1 MSLHTVEPEIATGE
15 TAALFT
21 ATHRALGVIPN
32 LTRVMANSPAVLK
45 GYLGIVTTL
54 SAEGT
59 LPAQVR
65 ESIALLVAQENGSDY
80 CLSVHAFRGT
90 RTAGLSAAEATGA
103 RRGRA
108 DDPWAAAVLELAAS
122 TVRDRGTVAD
132 EQLAAA
138 RRAGLSDGQIVEVI
152 AHVAL
157 NVFTNYLATAA
168 RVEVDWPLVR
178 HTDWTNAPSARSTPS
193 VRSAPRIRRTTN
205 STDSTD
211 STDSTT
217 KAITLPTSVH
227 VKPLQHV
234 SAAEAVAWHQVVQA
248 STAHDLPGVPTPD
261 LGQIQAQLTRP
272 ALGSRRLMW
281 LATSTDGVPV
291 GVAALRVFTSPGQEH
306 LAEVDLHV
314 DPAHRRLGTG
324 SLLLSAVAA
333 ACRAENRRSLIA
345 TAPADGPG
353 EAFGG
358 RRGFRRALALSH
370 LLLRL
375 DETDRADVLRIADA
389 EHPGYRLTGWTGTV
403 PDGLAAAFAA
413 AKNAMNDAPVGD
425 LDYGSVAWDA
435 DRVRAMA
442 AVVADRG
449 DTLLTVAAVHDSGAM
464 AGYTEIVI
472 PHGAPPRVQQYDTAV
487 VPEHRGHGLG
497 LWVKAAMASRLR
509 AEHPG
514 VVEIETDNADDNVH
528 MLAVNHRLGFRPYRR
543 TCELQLDLDLPA

>member
-32 LTRVMANSPAVLK
+32 LARVMANSPAALK
-45 GYLGIVTTL
+45 GYLGVITTL

-59 LPAQVR
+59 LPAEVR

-90 RTAGLSAAEATGA
+90 VAAGLSAAEATSA
-103 RRGRA
+103 RRGKA
-108 DDPWAAAVLELAAS
+108 DDPWAAAVLELAAA

-168 RVEVDWPLVR
+168 RVDVDWPLVR
-178 HTDWTNAPSARSTPS
+178 HTDWTNAPSTRNAPSIRSTPS
-193 VRSAPRIRRTTN
+193 IRRTP
-205 STDSTD
+205 
-211 STDSTT
+211 DSTT
-217 KAITLPTSVH
+217 KAITLPTSARVN
-227 VKPLQHV
+227 PLQHV
-234 SAAEAVAWHQVVQA
+234 STAEAIAWHRVVAA
-248 STAHDLPGVPTPD
+248 STAHDLPGVPALDP
-261 LGQIQAQLTRP
+261 GQVHAQLTQP

-281 LATSTDGVPV
+281 LATGTDGVPI
-291 GVAALRVFTSPGQEH
+291 GVAALRVFTSAGQEH
-306 LAEVDLHV
+306 LAELELHV

-324 SLLLSAVAA
+324 SLLLSAVVA

-345 TAPADGPG
+345 TAAADGPG
-353 EAFGG
+353 EAFSG

-370 LLLRL
+370 LVLRL
-375 DETDRADVLRIADA
+375 DETDGADLLRIADA
-389 EHPGYRLTGWTGTV
+389 KHPGYRLTGWTGTV

-413 AKNAMNDAPVGD
+413 AKNAMNDMPVGD
-425 LDYGSVAWDA
+425 LDYGTVAWDA

-449 DTLLTVAAVHDSGAM
+449 DTLLTVAAVHDSGSM
-464 AGYTEIVI
+464 AGYTEILI
-472 PHGAPPRVQQYDTAV
+472 PRGAPPRVQQYDTAI

-497 LWVKAAMASRLR
+497 LWVKATMANRLR
-509 AEHPG
+509 TEYPA

-528 MLAVNHRLGFRPYRR
+528 MLAVNHRLGFRSYRR
-543 TCELQLDLDLPA
+543 TCELQLDVPAT